1 MHSSSSIDSS
11 ERSKL
16 SKAIAIV
23 PQIQNKPEHPQ
34 RAVHQ
39 INLSAIRHNYHII
52 SAAAN
57 RQKCSVIVVVKADG
71 YGREC
76 LYLVS
81 LFRFW
86 VSVVP
91 NHCSTL
97 FQTHIH
103 IVYTRWCN

>member
-16 SKAIAIV
+16 SKSIV
-23 PQIQNKPEHPQ
+23 IGPQTQSKPAHPQ

-71 YGREC
+71 YGREFIVEF
-76 LYLVS
+76 LFLIVFVTNQYLII
-81 LFRFW
+81 L
-86 VSVVP
+86 
-91 NHCSTL
+91 HCSECT
-97 FQTHIH
+97 
-103 IVYTRWCN
+103 